1 MAYLVVRYLVEFGR
15 KNTPRTKYTPRPDQ
29 SSPKLDPCPGVSG
42 RGAASRSFARDEVGE
57 ISKAPLYVLVLRI
70 SLVGLALLSPL
81 FLLVCL
87 LHVPRH
93 CDTLAC
99 LNLSVLKQAAV
110 NEKNKT
116 LLPFLRS

>member
-15 KNTPRTKYTPRPDQ
+15 KNTPRTKYTPRLDQ

-70 SLVGLALLSPL
+70 SLVDLTFLIPL
-81 FLLVCL
+81 FSSRLLASCAEAL
-87 LHVPRH
+87 
-93 CDTLAC
+93 
-99 LNLSVLKQAAV
+99 
-110 NEKNKT
+110 
-116 LLPFLRS
+116 